1 MGVSPVNI
9 TRISQGLRTNMLL
22 ESIQRNQRDV
32 FHTQSRIA
40 AGRNFLLPSDD
51 PIAASRSLNL
61 RHALARQGQFA
72 ANAQYADDFLAAA
85 DSSLSEISSLLIEA
99 STIASQT
106 VSNLTSEAE
115 REAEAEVV
123 ASIRRQLEVVGNRQ
137 FNGRYLFGGRKTTE
151 QPFVD
156 ALGGVAYV
164 GDIGGILTRLN
175 ETLFGVM
182 NVPGSELYKAL
193 SDQIASNVDLTPTLT
208 DPVRLEDITGAAGRT
223 IQPGVL
229 LFNEVGGVG
238 AFTVDLATADTI
250 GGVVTAINAA
260 AAAAGSSLTASLTGT
275 GITIQTGAA
284 PLSITDT
291 GTGQT
296 AADLGVYTPAP
307 TAGTITGGALTARVT
322 RLTPVTSLAAGAGID
337 IQSGL
342 VITNGGRIAVVDI
355 STAQTVQDIINAINN
370 AGVYVLARINDA
382 GTGIDVFNQV
392 SGASLSIGENGG
404 TTATDLGIRTF
415 DTATPLTEL
424 NFGSGVT
431 NLAGQTDLRI
441 TAKNGASFE
450 VDLDGAATAGD
461 VINLINTA
469 AQSAGVAMT
478 ASFATIGN
486 GIRLQDAT
494 GGAGDLSVQSAN
506 VSTAATQLGLQQTV
520 SGPAMELVGADVN
533 PTRTDGIIDA
543 LIQLEN
549 ALRTDDTQGISAA
562 GGRLDDLR
570 AEVIRIHGMIG
581 ARSQSMTA
589 QRQQL
594 EDAALSTQVFL
605 SQVEDL
611 DYAEAVTQMQQAM
624 VRLQANLQTSP
635 MVMNLSLLE
644 FLR

>member
-250 GGVVTAINAA
+250 GGVVTAINAG

-307 TAGTITGGALTARVT
+307 RAGTITGGALTAQVT

>member
-223 IQPGVL
+223 IQPGEL

-250 GGVVTAINAA
+250 GGVVTAINAG

-307 TAGTITGGALTARVT
+307 RAGTITGGALTAQVT